1 MVTKFEEVARPPPV
15 QEQPVGPVDRRKFWF
30 RIVGVLVLAVLV
42 AVAWRWL
49 PLRQLLDLDR
59 MAAWMEPHR
68 RAWYGLPIVILFF
81 AVLGFLMVP
90 VVIPV
95 LATGLAFGPWLGSLY
110 SLIGALTSATLAYA
124 LGRRI
129 GPERM
134 ARLAGP
140 KIGRIS
146 EKVKGHGPLAVFLL
160 RKTPLPG
167 TIVNVAIGAFGARF
181 GDFLLGVILGVVPLV
196 LALDAFEGNLTRVLE
211 HATPGNVAVT
221 VLFLVVPLF
230 VAFRI
235 NRALKRSRMDA
246 STPA

>member
-1 MVTKFEEVARPPPV
+1 MVTKFEEVARPVPV
-15 QEQPVGPVDRRKFWF
+15 QEQVGPVDRRKFLF
-30 RIVGVLVLAVLV
+30 RIVGVVVLAALV
-42 AVAWRWL
+42 AVAWQWL
-49 PLRQLLDLDR
+49 PLRRLLDLDR

-68 RAWYGLPIVILFF
+68 CAWYGLPIVIVVF

-90 VVIPV
+90 VVIPI

-110 SLIGALTSATLAYA
+110 ALIGALTSATFAYA
-124 LGRRI
+124 LGRKI

-134 ARLAGP
+134 VRLAGP
-140 KIGRIS
+140 KIARIS
-146 EKVKGHGPLAVFLL
+146 EKLKGHGPLAVFLL

-181 GDFLLGVILGVVPLV
+181 SDFLLGAILGLVPLV

-221 VLFLVVPLF
+221 LLFLVVPLL

-235 NRALKRSRMDA
+235 NRALKRTRIDESL
-246 STPA
+246 PA